1 VDTILQIY
9 CGLLVIAITDC
20 FIVLRLYLLPFSFIF
35 VNFSFSVTLLFLS
48 DSGTS
53 HDRLKLVKVALT
65 LPGLAFA

>member
-1 VDTILQIY
+1 
-9 CGLLVIAITDC
+9 
-20 FIVLRLYLLPFSFIF
+20 LLPFSFIF

-65 LPGLAFA
+65 LPGLTFA